1 MYASTTIVGNLGAD
15 AEMRYTP
22 SGTAVSN
29 FRVAVNE
36 RWNDRDG
43 QPQEKTTW
51 FRVAVWGKQAE
62 AINQYLVKGR
72 LVLVEGT
79 VEARAYT
86 AKDGTPRAALELR
99 ARDVRFLGGKGD
111 VDSGNGSGSAS
122 GHVAAEL
129 ERQERTQTP
138 PGMRRVNLNDDE
150 PLPF

>member
-1 MYASTTIVGNLGAD
+1 MYQSCTIVGHLGRDPETKAL
-15 AEMRYTP
+15 P
-22 SGTAVSN
+22 SGETVTAFSVATSRKWTDRNGEPQEVTTWHAVS
-29 FRVAVNE
+29 A
-36 RWNDRDG
+36 
-43 QPQEKTTW
+43 
-51 FRVAVWGKQAE
+51 WGKLGDNCQR
-62 AINQYLVKGR
+62 YLAKGR

-99 ARDVRFLGGKGD
+99 ARDVRFLGGKSDG
-111 VDSGNGSGSAS
+111 DSGNGSGSAP
-122 GHVAAEL
+122 GHVEAEL